1 MQILRAIF
9 QPSLTELDPVLTGAS
24 KGKTKLQA
32 TVATPEGRRSSHSSA
47 GPSTAPALKQ
57 RVTVVAATP
66 VEVASLFRTLQDM
79 EGKKS
84 HIDAEFTTTLHEL
97 DANFTRYTMK
107 ARGKAKSCNFALESQ
122 TDKIRAWVHQADT
135 HHLKTMVSTWD
146 ASASNEQHFIRDYMV
161 SHLKYR
167 DTMAKVATGTELLA
181 DFIPLLRL
189 DADVDMMSHQQ
200 LQQLD
205 KQLADLAPATKGLRW
220 EHEGKD
226 QKLLLCQVLAEQPIQ
241 KLHAML
247 AAWPATSAAIDPMQ
261 QPLRGAISDAIRVV
275 MARNP
280 HKSEALVI
288 VNQALAK
295 FNSWLSAGRPMPT
308 GATHPRAVLNN
319 RLDDLNRI
327 MRAHWGKLEPSDYLA
342 NPPVAGQKGEFAHWS
357 GWSKDSKTSQLATLS
372 AELKKLSLADLE
384 YVIDNWTYE
393 RKPMDEASNP
403 VRRLVC
409 DIAADKKMHQ
419 VDDAHIAVQAHL
431 RQADMSA
438 PAHLTL
444 QNLLAFSRQ
453 HAVAGTTPEQLTM
466 QAIGT
471 IMREAVSTRPHDMV
485 HYTAL
490 FAAMSVDELAAH
502 YVPRKEDDDFT
513 YARNA
518 IKGNIGQRAGVLD
531 RPETQ
536 QEFLEFMTHFD
547 NLAPRLR
554 R

>member
-1 MQILRAIF
+1 MH
-9 QPSLTELDPVLTGAS
+9 PTLTGSA

-32 TVATPEGRRSSHSSA
+32 TVAAPEGRRSSHSSA

-66 VEVASLFRTLQDM
+66 AEVAGQFRALRDM

-84 HIDAEFTTTLHEL
+84 AIDAEFTTTLHEL
-97 DANFTRYTMK
+97 DATFTRYTMK

-122 TDKIRAWVHQADT
+122 TDKIRAWIHQADT

-167 DTMAKVATGTELLA
+167 DTMAKVAAGTELLA

-189 DADVDMMSHQQ
+189 DADVDMMSHEQ

-205 KQLADLAPATKGLRW
+205 RQLAELAPATQGLRW

-247 AAWPATSAAIDPMQ
+247 AAWPATKAAIDTMQ
-261 QPLRGAISDAIRVV
+261 QPLRGAITDALRVV

-280 HKSEALVI
+280 QKSQALVI

-295 FNSWLSAGRPMPT
+295 FNSWLGQGRPLSAR
-308 GATHPRAVLNN
+308 ATHPEAVLIN

-327 MRAHWGKLEPSDYLA
+327 MRTHWGKLEKSDYLA
-342 NPPVAGQKGEFAHWS
+342 NPPLAGQKGDFAHWS
-357 GWSKDSKTSQLATLS
+357 GWSKDNKTSQLDTLT

-393 RKPMDEASNP
+393 RKPMDEARNP

-409 DIAADKKMHQ
+409 DIAAEKKMNQ
-419 VDDAHIAVQAHL
+419 VGDAHSAVQAHL
-431 RQADMSA
+431 RLADINA
-438 PAHLTL
+438 PAQLTL
-444 QNLLAFSRQ
+444 QNLLALCRH
-453 HAVAGTTPEQLTM
+453 HAVEGVTAEQLAM

-471 IMREAVSTRPHDMV
+471 IMREAVFTRPKDVV

-490 FAAMSVDELAAH
+490 FAAMSVGELKAH
-502 YVPRKEDDDFT
+502 YVPRADNDDFT

-518 IKGNIGQRAGVLD
+518 IKGNIAQRANELD
-531 RPETQ
+531 QPETQ
-536 QEFLEFMTHFD
+536 QEYQEFMTHFD
-547 NLAPRLR
+547 NVAPRR
-554 R
+554 GR